1 MGVVDHRKRLRED
14 AYWVLVV
21 EPGSADAPSGF
32 VDRKVDVLHLLEK
45 PKRMEKVKKFENWRQ
60 LRCTVSL
67 R

>member
-1 MGVVDHRKRLRED
+1 M
-14 AYWVLVV
+14 
-21 EPGSADAPSGF
+21 EPGSADASSGF

-45 PKRMEKVKKFENWRQ
+45 PGRIEKVKKFEDWRQ